1 MTLLDERL
9 RTLQHTARGWAEQ
22 LRPLA
27 LALEEHPDR
36 VRDHLDLPLFSY
48 LSRTPV
54 PCAYQPDPITV
65 DGRAYYGTGGLERV
79 VFCEEIAAVD
89 AGMLL
94 AAPGPSLSG
103 VLVSLL
109 GDEEQQ
115 SWFYGRLME
124 RTSWTFLAL
133 TEPERG
139 SDAASLTTSLTPR
152 EEDGPLL
159 LNGAKR
165 FIGNAARSDVG
176 VVFARTRPGP
186 LGVVAALVETG
197 GPGFEAV
204 PFETVGLRGNQICE
218 VRLTD
223 VEVPAER
230 VLGRH
235 LSPTR
240 RGLMGAVQGFN
251 RLRPG
256 VAALALGIARGAY
269 EYVVAHRRTLRA
281 DEAAGL
287 ERMALWIEGVRRLV
301 YRAGAAVDR
310 DDPGLGALASAAK
323 ARAAQLAEE
332 VTLEALEYF
341 GPGARLDHPLLDKF
355 ARDARGVEFM
365 EGTRNIQRLN
375 VFQGLSQGKIDRG

>member
-9 RTLQHTARGWAEQ
+9 RTLQHTAREWAEQ
-22 LRPLA
+22 FRPLA
-27 LALEEHPDR
+27 LALEEDPDR

-54 PCAYQPDPITV
+54 PRAYQPDPITV
-65 DGRAYYGTGGLERV
+65 DGQAYYGTGGLERV

-152 EEDGPLL
+152 EKDGPLL

-287 ERMALWIEGVRRLV
+287 ERMALRIEGVRRLV

>member
-22 LRPLA
+22 IRPLV
-27 LALEEHPDR
+27 LPLEADPEA
-36 VRDHLDLPLFSY
+36 VREHLDLPLFSY
-48 LSRTPV
+48 LARTPV
-54 PCAYQPDPITV
+54 PREYQPDPIVV
-65 DGRAYYGTGGLERV
+65 DGHAYYGTGGLERV
-79 VFCEEIAAVD
+79 VFCEEIASVD

-103 VLVSLL
+103 VLVALL
-109 GDEEQQ
+109 GDEEQR
-115 SWFYGRLME
+115 SWFYGRLMA
-124 RTSWTFLAL
+124 RPTWTFLAL
-133 TEPERG
+133 TEPDRG
-139 SDAASLTTSLTPR
+139 SDAGSLTTLLTPGA
-152 EEDGPLL
+152 EGGPLL

-165 FIGNAARSDVG
+165 FIGNAARSDLG

-186 LGVVAALVETG
+186 LGVVAALVETAR
-197 GPGFEAV
+197 PGFEAV
-204 PFETVGLRGNQICE
+204 PFDTVGLRGNQICE

-223 VEVPAER
+223 VEVPAEH

-269 EYVVAHRRTLRA
+269 EYVVAHRRTLRSA
-281 DEAAGL
+281 EAARL
-287 ERMALWIEGVRRLV
+287 ERTALRIEGVRRLV
-301 YRAGAAVDR
+301 YRAGEAVDR
-310 DDPGLGALASAAK
+310 DDPALGPLASAAK

-341 GPGARLDHPLLDKF
+341 GAGARLDHPLLDKF

-375 VFQGLSQGKIDRG
+375 LFQGLSQGKIDRG